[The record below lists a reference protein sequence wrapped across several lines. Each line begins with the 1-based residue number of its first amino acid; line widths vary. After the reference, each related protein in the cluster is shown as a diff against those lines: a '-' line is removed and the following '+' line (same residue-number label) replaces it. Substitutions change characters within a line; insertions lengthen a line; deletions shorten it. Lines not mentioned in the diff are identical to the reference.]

1 MNKIVTVCDLCQK
14 DQSDRTVLELRA
26 CYEEVHICTDCFGKP
41 IGALAELTTGIERR
55 RRDQECEGKMAMTE
69 GPIRASRGTGRLGL
83 AGLNSRDAE
92 PTPR

>member
-1 MNKIVTVCDLCQK
+1 MNKIVTICDLCHK
-14 DQSDRTVLELRA
+14 DQTDRAVLELRV

-55 RRDQECEGKMAMTE
+55 RAQECEKGQMAMTE
-69 GPIRASRGTGRLGL
+69 GPIRARTGTDRLGL
-83 AGLNSRDAE
+83 IGLNSRDAE